1 MQSDEQAIRTFIAT
15 WMDATRTGDTET
27 VLGLIADDAVFLV
40 TGQPPMVGKA
50 AFAAAQSKL
59 QGARIEPAS
68 EIREIRV
75 LGDWAYLWTALSVV
89 ITPGKGGTPVKRA
102 GHTLS
107 ILQKR
112 AGHWVLVRDANMLG
126 PAK

>member
-89 ITPGKGGTPVKRA
+89 ITHGKGGTPVKRA

-112 AGHWVLVRDANMLG
+112 AGQWVLVRDANMLA
-126 PAK
+126 PVP